1 MNLEFES
8 DLVWMINSIQ
18 FRPVRNNLLA
28 KLKNDIKGINNPDEL
43 IANANKSTNIDKFS
57 QDQCKKYLCDNI
69 TKTYKKS
76 KRNKVNNI
84 NYEAKTLSEK
94 LNIDNRLQQM

>member
-43 IANANKSTNIDKFS
+43 LANANKSRNIDKFS
-57 QDQCKKYLCDNI
+57 KDQCKKHLCDNI

-76 KRNKVNNI
+76 NRNKVSNI
-84 NYEAKTLSEK
+84 NYEAKTLCEK

>member
-28 KLKNDIKGINNPDEL
+28 KLKNDIKRTNNPDEL
-43 IANANKSTNIDKFS
+43 LANTNKSTNIDKFS
-57 QDQCKKYLCDNI
+57 KDQCKKHLCDNI

-76 KRNKVNNI
+76 NRNKVNNI
-84 NYEAKTLSEK
+84 NYEAKTLCEK